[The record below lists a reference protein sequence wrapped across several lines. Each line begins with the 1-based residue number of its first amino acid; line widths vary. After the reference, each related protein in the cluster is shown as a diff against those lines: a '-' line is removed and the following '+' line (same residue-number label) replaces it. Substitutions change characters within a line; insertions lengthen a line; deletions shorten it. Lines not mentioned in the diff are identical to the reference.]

1 MDGPQLMEG
10 NLNIAPLM
18 VWVGVLAALLAFGT
32 NVWGIFSSPSKAN
45 AQRLREVSARLDAHD
60 LRMQR
65 LDQSLQVIP
74 SKDDM
79 HAVQISLEALRGE
92 FKAMRAEMGGTKD
105 IMERLETVVT
115 RHEDYL
121 LKNGGKP

>member
-1 MDGPQLMEG
+1 MDGPRLMGG
-10 NLNIAPLM
+10 NLDIAPLM

-45 AQRLREVSARLDAHD
+45 AQRLREVSSRLDAHD

-65 LDQSLQVIP
+65 LEQSLTVIP

-79 HAVQISLEALRGE
+79 HAVQIAVEAMRGE
-92 FKAMRAEMGGTKD
+92 LKAMRAEMGGTKD

-115 RHEDYL
+115 RHEDHL
-121 LKNGGKP
+121 LKTGGKP